1 MVLRMNRL
9 GRSQEF
15 HSFRHQDHI
24 SLKFRRYHHP
34 NRWHFQV
41 HRHQYQNQL
50 NLARRRDK
58 AHR

>member
-1 MVLRMNRL
+1 MNRL